1 MQTYTCTMFYMHD
14 IWCASVIFIRG
25 EISSLD
31 NQKYGNVN
39 LTKEIFLDKNC
50 TKSPYLRKNN

>member
-1 MQTYTCTMFYMHD
+1 MFYMHD